1 MLMEV
6 GFPSYFG
13 YNAPQNNAADMN
25 TKGWDLELSWSDQ
38 INDFRYG
45 VSFNL
50 SDYRS
55 KMGYMANRQKIDDNK
70 ITEEG
75 SYFNEWYGYKSMGII
90 LNDAAM
96 LDENGNTI
104 PVLTNND
111 KAGNIR
117 YQDIDGDA
125 KSLLPPIV
133 YAWAIPYQK
142 CNTVALYGQNGKA
155 WISIYHFK
163 VLDIN

>member
-1 MLMEV
+1 
-6 GFPSYFG
+6 
-13 YNAPQNNAADMN
+13 
-25 TKGWDLELSWSDQ
+25 
-38 INDFRYG
+38 
-45 VSFNL
+45 
-50 SDYRS
+50 
-55 KMGYMANRQKIDDNK
+55 MANRQKIDDNK

-117 YQDIDGDA
+117 YQDIDGDGKITA
-125 KSLLPPIV
+125 SADRVRLGNSLPEMQYGGSRMGGSRKRLDHV
-133 YAWAIPYQK
+133 F
-142 CNTVALYGQNGKA
+142 LYFWLECFILIKK
-155 WISIYHFK
+155 I
-163 VLDIN
+163 LL